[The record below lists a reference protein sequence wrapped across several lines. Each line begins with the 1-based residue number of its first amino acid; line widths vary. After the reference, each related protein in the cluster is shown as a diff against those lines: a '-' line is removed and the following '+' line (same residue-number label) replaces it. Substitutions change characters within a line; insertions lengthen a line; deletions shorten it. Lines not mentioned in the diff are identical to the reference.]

1 MSKPRHNP
9 ERRSWRGKSY
19 KKGGTRVATL
29 ASASHAERFQASLEW
44 VTEEHAELFARLAA
58 DGD

>member
-29 ASASHAERFQASLEW
+29 ASASHAERFKAALEW
-44 VTEEHAELFARLAA
+44 ATKEHASTFEKLAEN
-58 DGD
+58 GD